1 MPLDFINFYNGD
13 KIEETDYEEAAKKLN
28 CEVAAIKAVA
38 KTETGAYGSYFKFQQ
53 DDDYV
58 PAILFERH
66 HFHKYTNGKYDKY
79 SDISNPDSGGY
90 GPTSEQYSKL
100 LRAYALDKKSALRS
114 ASWGKFQI
122 LASNHV
128 AAGYASPEDFV
139 FALSKSEK
147 NQLKAFVSFIEAD
160 SVLLKSLRSK
170 DWLSFAKRYNG
181 KRQKGYD
188 LKMEKNYNASL

>member
-90 GPTSEQYSKL
+90 GPTSEQYSK
-100 LRAYALDKKSALRS
+100 
-114 ASWGKFQI
+114 
-122 LASNHV
+122 HV